1 MKQWGFNVVR
11 LGFMWS
17 GLYPTAPDSINQTY
31 VTEMMKIVNLLEE
44 YGMYVIIDLHQ
55 DMLSSQF
62 ASYDGAPLWILEQLA
77 KPKHAYPWP
86 FKNPYLGFTAYVTEA
101 CGFAFQCLYSN
112 KNNFEDYFQQ
122 YWVSTAQ
129 IFNRTSSVLAYEL
142 INEPW
147 VNKSI
152 IENIQNESKMCII
165 LIKLKRP
172 EMSIPILFYSYQA

>member
-17 GLYPTAPDSINQTY
+17 GLYPTAPDIINQTY

-62 ASYDGAPLWILEQLA
+62 AAYDGAPLWILEQLP

-129 IFNRTSSVLAYEL
+129 IFNQTSSILAYEL

-147 VNKSI
+147 V
-152 IENIQNESKMCII
+152 
-165 LIKLKRP
+165 LI
-172 EMSIPILFYSYQA
+172 

>member
-1 MKQWGFNVVR
+1 MPNERLHLNLTNTTQLNYMKQWGFNVVR

-17 GLYPTAPDSINQTY
+17 GLYPTAPDIINQTY
-31 VTEMMKIVNLLEE
+31 VTEMMKIVNLLED

-62 ASYDGAPLWILEQLA
+62 AAYDGAPLWILEQLP

-129 IFNRTSSVLAYEL
+129 IFNQTSSILAYEL

-147 VNKSI
+147 VL
-152 IENIQNESKMCII
+152 IEYYF
-165 LIKLKRP
+165 L
-172 EMSIPILFYSYQA
+172 